1 MNLDR
6 PWQRLTGLTVLLVC
20 LALYEPGA
28 SAVAHRLVY
37 PLVMAAGTWALVQ
50 NGVAVALAGT
60 VLAAIHTRLGAADW
74 ISGIA
79 YPALAVAGGLIL
91 LGSAVRRFRRRI
103 AETHDARWSD
113 RRPS

>member
-6 PWQRLTGLTVLLVC
+6 PWHRLAGLAVVLVC
-20 LALYEPGA
+20 LALFEPGA
-28 SAVAHRLVY
+28 PGLVHRLVY
-37 PLVMAAGTWALVQ
+37 PLMMAAGAWALVQ

-60 VLAAIHTRLGAADW
+60 VLAVIHTRLGATDW
-74 ISGIA
+74 ISGLA

-103 AETHDARWSD
+103 IETHDARWSD

>member
-6 PWQRLTGLTVLLVC
+6 PWQRLAGLVVLLGC
-20 LALYEPGA
+20 LALFEPGA
-28 SAVAHRLVY
+28 PGMLHRLVY
-37 PLVMAAGTWALVQ
+37 PLVMAAGAWALVQ

-60 VLAAIHTRLGAADW
+60 VLAAIHSDPGAQDR
-74 ISGIA
+74 ITGIV

-91 LGSAVRRFRRRI
+91 LVTAARRFRRRI

-113 RRPS
+113 RRP